1 MHTNN
6 PYAQGGWFNPDKA
19 DSINNTAWS
28 PTNPPQ
34 ASIYGAL
41 PFSSPST
48 QQSTYKFVFSYRSTI
63 LSSTVNGPN
72 DKAYFRVSND
82 KPSKGKTLFQNHQGH
97 NFAVIEWQSHPV
109 IEIRELLER
118 QNVAAWL
125 PLSADK
131 TQRAMFAR
139 GKWYSWVPYENTI
152 CLCTATY
159 GSTPPSPI
167 AKILRGD
174 GTVTLELTAQAIQV
188 GLLEICVVATVLL
201 QSERTID

>member
-6 PYAQGGWFNPDKA
+6 PYAQAGWFNPDNA

-28 PTNPPQ
+28 PANPPQ

-41 PFSSPST
+41 PFPPPPT
-48 QQSTYKFVFSYRSTI
+48 QQSAYSFTFSYRHSILNSTI
-63 LSSTVNGPN
+63 TGPN
-72 DKAYFRVSND
+72 DRPYFRVVND
-82 KPSKGKTLFQNHQGH
+82 SPSQGKTVIQNHEGH
-97 NFAVIEWQSHPV
+97 NFTIIEWKSHPV
-109 IEIRELLER
+109 VEIRELLDK
-118 QNVAAWL
+118 QTVASWL
-125 PLSADK
+125 PLSSDK

-152 CLCTATY
+152 CLFTATY

-174 GTVTLELTAQAIQV
+174 RTVTLDITGQAIQI
-188 GLLEICVVATVLL
+188 GLLEICIVATVLL
-201 QSERTID
+201 QSERNID